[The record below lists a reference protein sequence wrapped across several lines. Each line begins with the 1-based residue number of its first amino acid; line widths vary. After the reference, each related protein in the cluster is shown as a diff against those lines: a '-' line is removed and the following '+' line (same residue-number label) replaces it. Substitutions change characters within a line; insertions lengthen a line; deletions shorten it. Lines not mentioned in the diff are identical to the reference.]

1 MYSKGNKQN
10 LQAQGSSLKL
20 DPKWTLQHKKNVIYC
35 ITCNGSKSGHWT
47 NRG

>member
-20 DPKWTLQHKKNVIYC
+20 DPKWTLQQKN
-35 ITCNGSKSGHWT
+35 CNLVHYTQWI
-47 NRG
+47 